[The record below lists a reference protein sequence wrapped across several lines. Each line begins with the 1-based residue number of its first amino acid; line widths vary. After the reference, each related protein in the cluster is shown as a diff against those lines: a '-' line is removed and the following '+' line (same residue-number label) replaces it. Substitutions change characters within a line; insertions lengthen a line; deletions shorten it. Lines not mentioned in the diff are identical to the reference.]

1 MNIDQFIKKYYEE
14 MTNDEIAEKFGT
26 TESSIRRH
34 MRKLGLSRNGVPATR
49 IRETKEVGLKEKLYQ
64 FLKKSKVL
72 WDVESLSTHFDVG
85 VGRIRDTLRELEREG
100 KNVHV
105 SEAGVGISKEIP
117 KEKPTVIDVSKFK
130 HKHYRFGLTADNHL
144 GSKYERM
151 DVLNAL
157 FDIWASQ
164 GIRDVYQCG
173 NMIEGERHSK
183 FDIHIHGMQN
193 QVDYFVE
200 NWPKRKGITTYYV
213 TGDDHEGWYVQD
225 EGVNIGKFIEMASK
239 EAGRTDLVFLGHM
252 EHDIVLKAPNGSSI
266 MRVLHAGGGS
276 SYATSYSVQKIVE
289 SYQGGEKPHIL
300 LVGHYHKAEYGYP
313 REVHVVQAGC
323 TKDQDSFLR
332 KNKIAAH
339 VGGWTIDFDQSE
351 DGIVHNFRVQF
362 HAFYDKGFY
371 NKAWK
376 YKW

>member
-1 MNIDQFIKKYYEE
+1 MNKEDFIKKHFME
-14 MTNDEIAEKFGT
+14 MTNDELAEKFGT
-26 TESSIRRH
+26 SEASIRR
-34 MRKLGLSRNGVPATR
+34 MMKKLKLSRNGVPATLN
-49 IRETKEVGLKEKLYQ
+49 REVKEVGLKEKLYV
-64 FLKKSKVL
+64 FLKKSKIL
-72 WDVESLSTHFDVG
+72 WNVESLSTHFNVG
-85 VGRIRDTLRELEREG
+85 VGQIRETLEALERDG
-100 KNVHV
+100 KNVHI
-105 SEAGVGISKEIP
+105 SEAGVAISKEIP
-117 KEKPTVIDVSKFK
+117 KEKPTVIDTSKFK

-157 FDIWASQ
+157 FDIWAEQ
-164 GIRDVYQCG
+164 GIDTVYQCG
-173 NMIEGERHSK
+173 NMIEGERHSR
-183 FDIHIHGMQN
+183 FDTFVYGMQN
-193 QVDYFVE
+193 QVDYFVD

-213 TGDDHEGWYVQD
+213 TGDDHEGWYIQD
-225 EGVNIGKFIEMASK
+225 EGVNIGKFMEMTAREK
-239 EAGRTDLVFLGHM
+239 GRTDLVFLGHM
-252 EHDIVLKAPNGSSI
+252 EHDILLQAKNGSSI

-351 DGIVHNFRVQF
+351 DGTIHNFRVQF